1 MESFCDPRREES
13 GNMARVLLKSW
24 LEIFVHV
31 RHLADTPCK
40 ITDGHA
46 DELSA
51 SAPTLLFAHGEL
63 SDCCSLP
70 PKYCVVFVRLA
81 KGGSLSG
88 LFHGFGGMSSPR
100 LELPRSADEM
110 VHHDHL
116 TNNTRYPRSVEEV
129 ILGHN
134 SIYALLQHRL
144 NQSKKINEQTAEYV
158 RNDSAFGGKWTSKF
172 RSSICRK
179 NVMCRG

>member
-1 MESFCDPRREES
+1 MV
-13 GNMARVLLKSW
+13 RVLLKSW
-24 LEIFVHV
+24 LETFVHV

-81 KGGSLSG
+81 KGWIVPWLWRNES
-88 LFHGFGGMSSPR
+88 
-100 LELPRSADEM
+100 
-110 VHHDHL
+110 
-116 TNNTRYPRSVEEV
+116 T
-129 ILGHN
+129 
-134 SIYALLQHRL
+134 SIETPQ
-144 NQSKKINEQTAEYV
+144 KC
-158 RNDSAFGGKWTSKF
+158 G
-172 RSSICRK
+172 
-179 NVMCRG
+179 